1 MKKIF
6 SKPLKTP
13 FHKIIGLALGIMA
26 VLPCCSQKQYSL
38 LEWITVYSSDSL
50 YSVDIPQG
58 YSYFEALDMSSKY
71 TTYVTY
77 NSGEY
82 ENMIFISIWQNI
94 NDNLKDYAESL
105 HQMEINLESSCDSV
119 NYYSKLQLKAIQ
131 TEDSLVVFR
140 SKDKKQHFYY
150 LLKKSGAHIYLISI
164 MSDFDTKKTWN
175 ASMAQKI
182 ANSIIDRTKEVMQSY
197 LTVNKKDGKW
207 NLEKTGFAVDTNY
220 EFHLYLD
227 RLAEI
232 VKEYRTL
239 GIDRVNSWMPR
250 GCFVFESKDKNCI
263 FFVDAFEIPLSMS
276 NSAEITKYKETLRDN
291 GSTFIEQKINDC
303 IVIKEM
309 NGFISEDDGK
319 LLECFTVFKGKR
331 IWSFG
336 LFRDPI
342 LPQMTD
348 KVLQE
353 MEFWE

>member
-1 MKKIF
+1 ML
-6 SKPLKTP
+6 S
-13 FHKIIGLALGIMA
+13 FHKIICLALGIMA
-26 VLPCCSQKQYSL
+26 VLPCCSQKQNSS
-38 LEWITVYSSDSL
+38 LEWCTVYSADSL

-58 YSYFEALDMSSKY
+58 YSDLEALDMSSKY

-82 ENMIFISIWQNI
+82 ENMIFISIWQNK

-105 HQMEINLESSCDSV
+105 HQMEINLETQLDSTDHYR
-119 NYYSKLQLKAIQ
+119 NLQLKAIQ

-140 SKDKKQHFYY
+140 SIDKKQHFYY

-175 ASMAQKI
+175 TSMAQKI
-182 ANSIIDRTKEVMQSY
+182 ANSIHDHTREVLFSY
-197 LTVNKKDGKW
+197 LTADKKEGKW
-207 NLEKTGFAVDTNY
+207 ILQKSGFSVDTSY
-220 EFHLYLD
+220 EFQFFSK

-232 VKEYRTL
+232 IEDYRSL
-239 GIDRVNSWMPR
+239 GSERINSRMPR
-250 GCFVFESKDKNCI
+250 GCFAFESKDKKCV
-263 FFVDAFEIPLSMS
+263 FFVDAFELPFGMAD
-276 NSAEITKYKETLRDN
+276 SAEIEKYKETLQNN

-303 IVIKEM
+303 IVIKEV
-309 NGFISEDDGK
+309 NGIITADDGK

-348 KVLQE
+348 KVLQK

>member
-1 MKKIF
+1 MKKNLSILF
-6 SKPLKTP
+6 MPS
-13 FHKIIGLALGIMA
+13 FCKIVGIALGIMA
-26 VLPCCSQKQYSL
+26 VLPCCSQKQNSS
-38 LEWITVYSSDSL
+38 LEWCTVYSADSL

-58 YSYFEALDMSSKY
+58 YSDLEALDMSSKY

-82 ENMIFISIWQNI
+82 ENMIFISIWHNI
-94 NDNLKDYAESL
+94 NDNLKEYAESL
-105 HQMEINLESSCDSV
+105 HQMEINLETQLDSTDHYR
-119 NYYSKLQLKAIQ
+119 NLQLKAIH
-131 TEDSLVVFR
+131 TEDSMVVFR
-140 SKDKKQHFYY
+140 SKDRKLHYYY
-150 LLKKSGAHIYLISI
+150 LLKKSEAHTYLISI
-164 MSDFDTKKTWN
+164 ISDSNTKKTWN
-175 ASMAQKI
+175 TSFAQKN

-207 NLEKTGFAVDTNY
+207 ILQKTGFSVDTSY
-220 EFHLYLD
+220 MFHLFLE
-227 RLAEI
+227 RLAEN
-232 VKEYRTL
+232 VEDYRSL
-239 GIDRVNSWMPR
+239 GSERINSWMPR

-263 FFVDAFEIPLSMS
+263 FFVDAFEIPLGMS
-276 NSAEITKYKETLRDN
+276 DSVEIAKFKGRLRDN
-291 GSTFIEQKINDC
+291 GSTFIEQKLNDC

-309 NGFISEDDGK
+309 NGIISEDDGK

-348 KVLQE
+348 KVLQK

>member
-26 VLPCCSQKQYSL
+26 VLPCYSQKQNSS
-38 LEWITVYSSDSL
+38 LEWCTVYSADSL

-58 YSYFEALDMSSKY
+58 YSDLEALDMSSKY

-82 ENMIFISIWQNI
+82 ENIIFISIWQNI

-182 ANSIIDRTKEVMQSY
+182 ANSIHDHTQEVMLSY
-197 LTVNKKDGKW
+197 LAVNKKDGKW
-207 NLEKTGFAVDTNY
+207 ILQKPGFSVDTSY
-220 EFHLYLD
+220 MFHLFLE
-227 RLAEI
+227 RLAEN
-232 VKEYRTL
+232 VEDYRSL
-239 GIDRVNSWMPR
+239 GSERINSWMPR
-250 GCFVFESKDKNCI
+250 GCFVFESKDNKCI
-263 FFVDAFEIPLSMS
+263 FFVDAFEMPFGMS
-276 NSAEITKYKETLRDN
+276 DSVEIVKFKGRLRDN
-291 GSTFIEQKINDC
+291 GSTFIEQKMNDC
-303 IVIKEM
+303 IVIKEV
-309 NGFISEDDGK
+309 NDINSAVDGK
-319 LLECFTVFKGKR
+319 LLECCTVFKGKR

-336 LFRDPI
+336 LFRDPS

-348 KVLQE
+348 KVLQK